1 MAKRF
6 KSARVQGIGF
16 IYLMKLTVL
25 ISVLMIGNSYLVGK
39 VVFANVGFLPD
50 VLDDV
55 RLYQFFQIFVPI
67 ILVCIQFWI
76 YDRWK
81 DGVIRRSQA

>member
-1 MAKRF
+1 MTELESRITCCFRFIDHIQDTQPFRSMAKRF

-55 RLYQFFQIFVPI
+55 RLYLSLIHI
-67 ILVCIQFWI
+67 
-76 YDRWK
+76 
-81 DGVIRRSQA
+81 